1 MSQISVYKIIFY
13 FNLKY
18 ILKCINQHNIFKVHH
33 YSTNLRYDIFIY
45 APKQH
50 QEMAPGAVASVEPV
64 MRISRHDI

>member
-33 YSTNLRYDIFIY
+33 YSTNLRYDILIVIS
-45 APKQH
+45 PKF
-50 QEMAPGAVASVEPV
+50 
-64 MRISRHDI
+64 D